1 MTEELV
7 VLNSDDDVQS
17 SRNWSELI
25 GNLRKSILKLKG
37 NFISDDGSF
46 VNYKDMVV
54 SPDFAEYKK
63 LAAELKTLDWSYLKD
78 HEDERKAFFINL
90 YNVQM
95 IHALAA
101 QETLPAAPLKVQG
114 MWSRFAYNVGGLLF
128 TLDEIEHGI
137 LRCNKG
143 HPNDNKPKFTDDDAR
158 KALILKHLDP
168 RIHFAL
174 NCGAQSCPPIRIYQS
189 DKLDQQLN
197 MASSSFCNQEI
208 EIDADGQKVVLSKL
222 LLWYGKDFGNS
233 EDDIL
238 EKLATFITNEE
249 LKQKVL
255 QIKNLES
262 NISKLIF
269 KDYDWTLNAK

>member
-7 VLNSDDDVQS
+7 VLNSDDSVQS

-25 GNLRKSILKLKG
+25 GDLRKSILKLKG

-54 SPDFAEYKK
+54 SQDFAEYKK
-63 LAAELKTLDWSYLKD
+63 LAAELKALDWSYLKD

-114 MWSRFAYNVGGLLF
+114 IWSRFAYNVGGLLF

-143 HPNDNKPKFTDDDAR
+143 HPNDNKPKFTDDAR
-158 KALILKHLDP
+158 KALVLKHLDP

-208 EIDADGQKVVLSKL
+208 EINDDGQKVVVSKL
-222 LLWYGKDFGNS
+222 LLWYGKDFGNN
-233 EDDIL
+233 EDEIL
-238 EKLATFITNEE
+238 DKLASFITNEE

-262 NISKLIF
+262 TIKLIF

>member
-7 VLNSDDDVQS
+7 VLNSDDNVQS
-17 SRNWSELI
+17 KFKIAISFTIVSIYTFCVGSRNWSELI

-63 LAAELKTLDWSYLKD
+63 LAAELKTLDWSHLKD

-143 HPNDNKPKFTDDDAR
+143 HPNDNKPKFTDEAR

-189 DKLDQQLN
+189 DKLDQQV
-197 MASSSFCNQEI
+197 
-208 EIDADGQKVVLSKL
+208 K
-222 LLWYGKDFGNS
+222 
-233 EDDIL
+233 
-238 EKLATFITNEE
+238 
-249 LKQKVL
+249 
-255 QIKNLES
+255 
-262 NISKLIF
+262 
-269 KDYDWTLNAK
+269 

>member
-1 MTEELV
+1 MQLCSLSQKRSVQITSLQVWALRRDKRNKMSEEIV
-7 VLNSDDDVQS
+7 ILNGDSDVQS
-17 SRNWSELI
+17 SQTWSQLI

-46 VNYKDMVV
+46 VNYKHMVV
-54 SPDFAEYKK
+54 SQDFEEYKK
-63 LAAELKTLDWSYLKD
+63 LAAELKALDWSYLKD

-143 HPNDNKPKFTDDDAR
+143 HPNDNKPKFVDEAR
-158 KALILKHLDP
+158 KALILKNLDP

-189 DKLDQQLN
+189 DKLDQQVSPFYFVNLSQISHKKFS
-197 MASSSFCNQEI
+197 ANQSVMFAI
-208 EIDADGQKVVLSKL
+208 
-222 LLWYGKDFGNS
+222 
-233 EDDIL
+233 
-238 EKLATFITNEE
+238 
-249 LKQKVL
+249 
-255 QIKNLES
+255 
-262 NISKLIF
+262 
-269 KDYDWTLNAK
+269 

>member
-1 MTEELV
+1 MCLLCSILSFCYV
-7 VLNSDDDVQS
+7 G

-25 GNLRKSILKLKG
+25 GDLRKSILKLKG

-54 SPDFAEYKK
+54 SQDFAEYKK
-63 LAAELKTLDWSYLKD
+63 LAAELKALDWSYLKD

-101 QETLPAAPLKVQG
+101 QETLPAVPLKVQG

-143 HPNDNKPKFTDDDAR
+143 HPNDNKPKFTDDAR
-158 KALILKHLDP
+158 KALVLKHLDP

-189 DKLDQQLN
+189 DKLDQQVNLN
-197 MASSSFCNQEI
+197 
-208 EIDADGQKVVLSKL
+208 
-222 LLWYGKDFGNS
+222 
-233 EDDIL
+233 
-238 EKLATFITNEE
+238 LAKIRCFECCP
-249 LKQKVL
+249 LF
-255 QIKNLES
+255 S
-262 NISKLIF
+262 
-269 KDYDWTLNAK
+269 

>member
-1 MTEELV
+1 MFIYTFCV
-7 VLNSDDDVQS
+7 G

-63 LAAELKTLDWSYLKD
+63 LAAELKTLDWSHLKD
-78 HEDERKAFFINL
+78 HEGERKAFFINL

-143 HPNDNKPKFTDDDAR
+143 HPNDNKPKFTDDAR

-189 DKLDQQLN
+189 DKLDQQV
-197 MASSSFCNQEI
+197 
-208 EIDADGQKVVLSKL
+208 K
-222 LLWYGKDFGNS
+222 
-233 EDDIL
+233 
-238 EKLATFITNEE
+238 
-249 LKQKVL
+249 
-255 QIKNLES
+255 
-262 NISKLIF
+262 
-269 KDYDWTLNAK
+269 

>member
-63 LAAELKTLDWSYLKD
+63 LAAELKTLDWSHLKD

-143 HPNDNKPKFTDDDAR
+143 HPNDNKPKFTDDAR